1 LGGTPPPVAGFF
13 ETLSA
18 IAIAR
23 VVMEKAVVAGLG
35 CFLLFLVLHVLVFR
49 FIKLKERF
57 RTLTVIFYALL
68 PVYVA
73 VYFLLPGPRWFATL
87 HEFLDFLAGL
97 FLYIFLFL
105 GYCQFYFIVDRSI
118 SVRVMMEINNTG
130 GEGRAFEELK
140 RLYSFDYILS
150 RRLDHMVYGGY
161 LDKEGERYVNTK
173 KGRIVASVFAFLK
186 DFLRLGPG
194 G

>member
-1 LGGTPPPVAGFF
+1 M
-13 ETLSA
+13 ETLLG
-18 IAIAR
+18 IAIVR
-23 VVMEKAVVAGLG
+23 VVMEKAIVTGLG
-35 CFLLFLVLHVLVFR
+35 CFLLFLVLHAAVFR
-49 FIKLKERF
+49 IFNPEERF
-57 RTLTVIFYALL
+57 RTLTLIFYSLL
-68 PVYVA
+68 PLYVA
-73 VYFLLPGPRWFATL
+73 VYFLVPPARWFATL
-87 HEFLDFLAGL
+87 HEFLDFLAGF

-118 SVRVMMEINNTG
+118 SVRVMMEIENSG
-130 GEGRAFEELK
+130 GEGRGFEELK

-161 LDKEGERYVNTK
+161 LEKEGERYLNTA
-173 KGRIVASVFAFLK
+173 KGHVIASLFAFLK